1 MTKSTI
7 RRVKKQPILGAGWD
21 AGFMLDSEPVVKLE
35 FFNTYAKRM
44 EQECKWLDQKQVR
57 QVGFRMVSWLL

>member
-1 MTKSTI
+1 
-7 RRVKKQPILGAGWD
+7 
-21 AGFMLDSEPVVKLE
+21 MLDSEPVVKLE